1 MADYLIRNFKIL
13 SFLVAALVLVV
24 AIDAW
29 AGQKHKNQKE
39 PDNASQPVPAL
50 PVSATAQ
57 IENDI
62 GEMLGAFQIGNTEL
76 MHKHYADNAT
86 FVNGDYAPL
95 VFGWQ
100 NYVAQYEQA
109 RTSFQGMQLNRRN
122 TYIFAEGNIAWASYQ
137 WEFGSFVNGKPYS
150 AVGQTTLIF
159 KKVGDNWLIVHN
171 HTSQICPVCASGPQ
185 SAGQQAPTS
194 QAPAQNSPASAP
206 PKP

>member
-1 MADYLIRNFKIL
+1 MTLAMTCG
-13 SFLVAALVLVV
+13 AQ
-24 AIDAW
+24 

-39 PDNASQPVPAL
+39 SDNASQPVPTL
-50 PVSATAQ
+50 PLPATSQ

-100 NYVAQYEQA
+100 SYVTQYEQA

-122 TYIFAEGNIAWASYQ
+122 TYIFTEENIAWASYQ
-137 WEFGSFVNGKPYS
+137 WEFLSLVNGKSYS

-171 HTSQICPVCASGPQ
+171 HTSQICPVCTSNPQ
-185 SAGQQAPTS
+185 GVGQQNPTS
-194 QAPAQNSPASAP
+194 QPPAQNPPTSAP

>member
-1 MADYLIRNFKIL
+1 MAYHVIRNVRFRC
-13 SFLVAALVLVV
+13 FFAAALAL
-24 AIDAW
+24 IMPFGTW
-29 AGQKHKNQKE
+29 PGQKHKNQKE
-39 PDNASQPVPAL
+39 SDNASQSLPAM

-137 WEFGSFVNGKPYS
+137 WEFASFVNGKPYS

-185 SAGQQAPTS
+185 GAGQQTPAP
-194 QAPAQNSPASAP
+194 QPQNPPAFAP
-206 PKP
+206 PKR

>member
-1 MADYLIRNFKIL
+1 VTCGA
-13 SFLVAALVLVV
+13 S
-24 AIDAW
+24 
-29 AGQKHKNQKE
+29 AGQKHKNQKDS
-39 PDNASQPVPAL
+39 DNASQPLPAMPVPAT
-50 PVSATAQ
+50 SQ

-100 NYVAQYEQA
+100 NYVTQYEQA
-109 RTSFQGMQLNRRN
+109 RTAFQGMQLNRRN
-122 TYIFAEGNIAWASYQ
+122 TYIFTEGDIAWASYQ

-171 HTSQICPVCASGPQ
+171 HTSQICPVCASGSQQQTSVPQ
-185 SAGQQAPTS
+185 TPTQNQPGAAPS
-194 QAPAQNSPASAP
+194 
-206 PKP
+206 KP